1 MGHIIESLLLL
12 SAFFIWS
19 PILAENVRPYD
30 APIIGVL
37 SQEYDKS
44 IGIGPNF
51 PGHKSYIAA
60 SYVKAVEG
68 SGAMVVPILIG
79 QSQEYYE

>member
-1 MGHIIESLLLL
+1 MAHIVKAFLLL
-12 SAFFIWS
+12 SA
-19 PILAENVRPYD
+19 LACSSISCGSIRPYD
-30 APIIGVL
+30 APVIGIL
-37 SQEYDKS
+37 SQEYYKS
-44 IGIGPNF
+44 IGIEPNF